1 MGEARALE
9 KKVDRL
15 EEIMMQLAYQA
26 MKTEMALERLS
37 ESQKKTEE
45 ALRDLKEAQ
54 KKTGEAQRR
63 AEEAQERFWQGL
75 EELKEAQRKFWEGLK
90 ELKETQKKT
99 EEELRDLKETQKKS
113 EEWWNKRW
121 GELARKMGT
130 MAEDILIPGFPKIAE
145 ALGFEVT
152 EMAARVRI
160 GPKGR
165 WKEYDAVIWAEKD
178 GEEVVFVA
186 EVKSKLRAED
196 FNDFKNKLEFF
207 ADHARGVKG
216 KRIIPVM
223 ATFNPE
229 PDLVNLATKRKVL
242 LVGMS
247 GAYVEAFNPEVVN

>member
-1 MGEARALE
+1 MGEAKALE

-37 ESQKKTEE
+37 EAQRETEKSLKELQEIQKKTEE
-45 ALRDLKEAQ
+45 SQQKTDEAIRDLKEAQ
-54 KKTGEAQRR
+54 R
-63 AEEAQERFWQGL
+63 
-75 EELKEAQRKFWEGLK
+75 
-90 ELKETQKKT
+90 
-99 EEELRDLKETQKKS
+99 KS
-113 EEWWNKRW
+113 EVWWNKRW

-152 EMAARVRI
+152 KMAARVRI

-165 WKEYDAVIWAEKD
+165 QKEYDAVIWAEKN
-178 GEEVVFVA
+178 GEKVVFVA

-196 FNDFKNKLEFF
+196 FSDFREKLEFF
-207 ADHARGVKG
+207 EQYAGEWAKG

-229 PDLVNLATKRKVL
+229 PDLVNLATEREVL

-247 GAYVEAFNPEVVN
+247 AAYVEALNPEVVG